1 MGSDMLLYEED
12 IRRNNYPILLKENRE
27 LREIIATQ
35 STGIVK
41 LENRNTELSVLVE
54 ALKKRI
60 NELEKLNE
68 VLFRWVPDNTL
79 DLDNELEDL

>member
-1 MGSDMLLYEED
+1 MLLYEED